1 MNTSTQIPYTL
12 STDFVALTI
21 KNKPYVIVSSDARFP
36 AIKELI
42 KARDWSGLE
51 KAIDLPKVI
60 ETFGVGFVKVY
71 AGVVTYKNVA
81 VNGVIVNKIL
91 EFVKEGFPFEPLA
104 KFLDNLMQN
113 PNQRS
118 VEQLYSYIKRYKL
131 PITEDGMFLAMKSV
145 RSDFKDHYTGT
156 VDNSPGQA
164 PSMPRDQCNE
174 DANLACARSYHAG
187 NWDYVRT
194 FSSGKV
200 VLVEVN
206 PRDVVSCPIDS
217 SYQKLRVCTYKV
229 IAEIEDDNSKLREFE
244 SNLAENNSYYAPLI
258 EGDEEDEGEEVRVDA
273 LDPMA
278 TFDALFDTLRID
290 NTLRIDYPIS
300 NTATVTNKPAPKR
313 DSKGRFISKPTKRVR
328 AKVSSKPAAK
338 KLPKRNK
345 YGRFA

>member
-1 MNTSTQIPYTL
+1 MHTSTQTQIPYTL
-12 STDFVALTI
+12 STDFVALTV

-118 VEQLYSYIKRYKL
+118 VEQLYSYIERYKL

-145 RSDFKDHYTGT
+145 RNDFKDHYTGT

-164 PSMPRDQCNE
+164 PSMPREQCNE
-174 DANLACARSYHAG
+174 NANYACAPSYHAG

-194 FSSGKV
+194 FGSGKV
-200 VLVEVN
+200 VLVEIN

-229 IAEIEDDNSKLREFE
+229 IAEIEDDNSKLRQFE
-244 SNLAENNSYYAPLI
+244 SNLASENSYYAPLI
-258 EGDEEDEGEEVRVDA
+258 EEENTSDFKNDPNFKGFEV
-273 LDPMA
+273 L
-278 TFDALFDTLRID
+278 
-290 NTLRIDYPIS
+290 
-300 NTATVTNKPAPKR
+300 TAQAVADLYLGAPAIPAPKR
-313 DSKGRFISKPTKRVR
+313 DSKGRFIGKSTKRVR
-328 AKVSSKPAAK
+328 VKVSSKPAAK

-345 YGRFA
+345 YGRFV

>member
-1 MNTSTQIPYTL
+1 MNTLTQIPYTL

-21 KNKPYVIVSSDARFP
+21 KNKPYVIVSSDARFA

-60 ETFGVGFVKVY
+60 ETYGVGSVKVY
-71 AGVVTYKNVA
+71 AGVVTYKNVT

-118 VEQLYSYIKRYKL
+118 VEQLYSYIERYKL

-145 RSDFKDHYTGT
+145 RNDFKDHHTGT
-156 VDNSPGQA
+156 VDNSPGQII
-164 PSMPRDQCNE
+164 SMARELCDPNP
-174 DANLACARSYHAG
+174 NVACASTGYHVG
-187 NWDYVRT
+187 NYDYVSS
-194 FSSGKV
+194 FGSGKV
-200 VLVEVN
+200 VLVDIN

-229 IAEIEDDNSKLREFE
+229 IAEIEDDNSKLRQFE

-258 EGDEEDEGEEVRVDA
+258 EEENTSDFKDDPNFKGFEVLTAKAIVD
-273 LDPMA
+273 LYSGRENSVDV
-278 TFDALFDTLRID
+278 
-290 NTLRIDYPIS
+290 S
-300 NTATVTNKPAPKR
+300 NAPPTQKQAPKR
-313 DSKGRFISKPTKRVR
+313 DSKGRFIAKSIKRVR
-328 AKVSSKPAAK
+328 VKVSSKPAAK

-345 YGRFA
+345 SGRFI

>member
-1 MNTSTQIPYTL
+1 MNTSNQIPYTL
-12 STDFVALTI
+12 STDFVALTV
-21 KNKPYVIVSSDARFP
+21 KNKPYVIVSSDARFA

-60 ETFGVGFVKVY
+60 ETYGVGFVKVY
-71 AGVVTYKNVA
+71 AGVVTYKNVT

-118 VEQLYSYIKRYKL
+118 VEQLYSYIERYKL

-145 RSDFKDHYTGT
+145 RNDFKDHYTGT
-156 VDNSPGQA
+156 VDNSPGQSISVDRELCD
-164 PSMPRDQCNE
+164 PNPNI
-174 DANLACARSYHAG
+174 ACASTGYHAG

-194 FSSGKV
+194 FGSGKV
-200 VLVEVN
+200 VLVEIN

-229 IAEIEDDNSKLREFE
+229 IAEIEDDNSKLRQFE
-244 SNLAENNSYYAPLI
+244 SNLASENSYYAPLI
-258 EGDEEDEGEEVRVDA
+258 EDDKENGEFQDDPNFKGFEVLTAQAVAD
-273 LDPMA
+273 LYIP
-278 TFDALFDTLRID
+278 
-290 NTLRIDYPIS
+290 PI
-300 NTATVTNKPAPKR
+300 KFAPKR
-313 DSKGRFISKPTKRVR
+313 DSKGRFIGKPTKRARVNTSR
-328 AKVSSKPAAK
+328 KSGAK
-338 KLPKRNK
+338 KLPMRDKS
-345 YGRFA
+345 GRFI